1 MFIRGFMCGDMVTRK
16 KRSKSKAAKGAAK
29 SCYCGSCDHPHAHV
43 PGYIIASLGIV
54 SLPFTMGVVPG
65 FSWMGSLAAGW
76 PILLILFGI
85 VLIVKA
91 IICSGKK

>member
-1 MFIRGFMCGDMVTRK
+1 
-16 KRSKSKAAKGAAK
+16 
-29 SCYCGSCDHPHAHV
+29 
-43 PGYIIASLGIV
+43 
-54 SLPFTMGVVPG
+54 MGVVPG

>member
-1 MFIRGFMCGDMVTRK
+1 MARK
-16 KRSKSKAAKGAAK
+16 KRNKSRATPSVKVNAP
-29 SCYCGSCDHPHAHV
+29 CFCGSCDHPHAHV
-43 PGYIIASLGIV
+43 PGYIVASLGIV

-65 FSWMGSLAAGW
+65 FAWAASGW

>member
-1 MFIRGFMCGDMVTRK
+1 MVTRK
-16 KRSKSKAAKGAAK
+16 KRSKSKAASQRAAR
-29 SCYCGSCDHPHAHV
+29 SCHCGSCNHPHAHV
-43 PGYIIASLGIV
+43 PGYIVAGLGIV

-65 FSWMGSLAAGW
+65 FGWMTSGW
-76 PILLILFGI
+76 PILLILFGV

>member
-1 MFIRGFMCGDMVTRK
+1 MCIRVFMWGDVVTRK
-16 KRSKSKAAKGAAK
+16 KRSKAVKNAAK
-29 SCYCGSCDHPHAHV
+29 SCYCGSCNHPHAHV

-65 FSWMGSLAAGW
+65 FSWVGTVASGW
-76 PILLILFGI
+76 PILLILLGV

-91 IICSGKK
+91 VICSGKK